1 MIDGPVA
8 VGATLGHPHLAAV
21 EQVQCRFHGVAHRA
35 ARSGVDGIA
44 VVKGGIDRLRQ
55 GGEVVVRHR
64 NSLKFGGYP
73 GKALLHN
80 SANRNRFKDKIK
92 QQHDLRLRVFPAG
105 WSHVAPEA
113 VPEKLNR
120 FSARPS
126 RQGLASSDDSGIRGI
141 HDR

>member
-21 EQVQCRFHGVAHRA
+21 EQVQCRLHGVAHRA

-73 GKALLHN
+73 AKALLHN

-92 QQHDLRLRVFPAG
+92 QRRDVRPRAFCSGWDMGGLEACSGKVEALFGASVAAGLGKPGRLR
-105 WSHVAPEA
+105 H
-113 VPEKLNR
+113 
-120 FSARPS
+120 
-126 RQGLASSDDSGIRGI
+126 QGHS
-141 HDR
+141 